1 MSIYRSF
8 LFAPGNHA
16 RRVEKALSLA
26 ADAVILDLEDAV
38 ANSEKIK
45 SRELVLTALQGPRNC
60 KAYVR
65 VNALGTPWSYGDL
78 VAVINPRVDGVLL
91 PKVES
96 ASDLHTVEWLIT
108 SLENERNLPK
118 GSIDLIPIV
127 ETALGFSNLKSIA
140 RSSTRVRRIAFGA
153 GDFTLDL
160 GITWTADETELL
172 SYRNSFVVESR
183 AAGLEPPLDTVWVA
197 LDDETGFNKSVETA
211 QKLGFQGKMCIHP
224 DQLKKV
230 NECFSPS
237 EKQIAQAKRIIE
249 AFAVAEKQG
258 LAAIQ
263 VDGKFVDYPIVYLA
277 EKLVQRANAIQE
289 NFTSK
294 N

>member
-1 MSIYRSF
+1 M
-8 LFAPGNHA
+8 
-16 RRVEKALSLA
+16 
-26 ADAVILDLEDAV
+26 
-38 ANSEKIK
+38 
-45 SRELVLTALQGPRNC
+45 QGPRNC

-65 VNALGTPWSYGDL
+65 VNALGTPWSYGDF
-78 VAVINPRVDGVLL
+78 VAVINHGVDGVLL

-96 ASDLHTVEWLIT
+96 ASDLQTVEWLIT

-118 GSIDLIPIV
+118 GSVDLIPIV
-127 ETALGFSNLKSIA
+127 ETALGFSNLASIA
-140 RSSTRVRRIAFGA
+140 RSGTRVRRIAFGA

-197 LDDETGFNKSVETA
+197 LDDEAGFKKSVEVV

-224 DQLKKV
+224 NQLKHV

-237 EKQIAQAKRIIE
+237 EKQMTHAKRVVE
-249 AFAVAEKQG
+249 AFEIAEKQG

-277 EKLVQRANAIQE
+277 KKLIERANAIQ
-289 NFTSK
+289 K
-294 N
+294 NSLTKS